1 MRNKTGEQGKNIAR
15 RNEPEQQG
23 SESNRTEIKFKNP
36 EFEPTEVQN
45 NNPKFTKE
53 YSQRTD
59 LTTANQNSNRKKMEF
74 LLQLTKVEAR
84 PLKSKNLLLPDYTET
99 FQFIIVLDPFS
110 AIDDTGIRR
119 GPRWRMKGM
128 GNG

>member
-15 RNEPEQQG
+15 RNEVEKQG
-23 SESNRTEIKFKNP
+23 NESNRTEIKFKNP

-59 LTTANQNSNRKKMEF
+59 LATENQNSNQKLQPKILEF
-74 LLQLTKVEAR
+74 EDEQ
-84 PLKSKNLLLPDYTET
+84 SNKN
-99 FQFIIVLDPFS
+99 
-110 AIDDTGIRR
+110 GIPATINQR
-119 GPRWRMKGM
+119 
-128 GNG
+128 